1 MKDITLIITSYLGIS
16 YDVTIFI
23 IILREDK
30 IFKIKST
37 KYLLSIVHVL
47 YKLKNSS
54 QIMYSYFL

>member
-47 YKLKNSS
+47 YKIKNSS